1 MLKSFS
7 NSISIFIIVISLAV
21 ILAIF
26 FYFTY
31 SEIERSAK
39 DVALGEIQNVSLTQT
54 HDSGKIIENA
64 LMDIVTN
71 IKTIANSPTVQQS
84 KDIKEMVLLMNAG
97 QSSTQSITDYYR
109 IIDKNGKMIAGS
121 NLLDSNQEYNKSN
134 NQGFSNRSYFI
145 IPKETYKAY
154 ISDLINLIDK
164 IPRFSISVPILINDV
179 SKNEVNHIFS
189 FNTTNN
195 DDFIPIPINDTF
207 DKTIFNGIIE
217 ASIRIDKLEKLLE
230 LSMLLSEQ
238 NEITLLDRKGV
249 IMFTAKKDLLGENFF
264 SDKVQSVMFNPLPLK
279 ELENIN
285 KLVNDALNG
294 KSGIYNLN
302 TTIQTSTFSS
312 KPMYLEGGQF
322 MTLLMNK
329 PYKLDAEVIHFLNLQ
344 RNFSIIAILIIVV
357 VSSILGYFLITWN
370 KRLQT
375 KVNNQTIKLNQNI
388 EQLRKANEQLK
399 QHDKMQKEFINITA
413 HELRTPIQSMIGY
426 TEMIKSFPE
435 KTAIYMQPIERNAY
449 RLYKLIQD
457 ILDITKIESGN
468 LLLKKTE
475 FDLNEKIKNVIK
487 DLTTAKKIN
496 EINQNVKFIFNPS
509 NESSTKVFADKER
522 IYQVISN
529 LIRNALNFT
538 TGDQAKI
545 EIILEK
551 VKEDKKENEW
561 ISVKI
566 IDNGKGI
573 DPEILPRLFSKFTT
587 KSESGGTGLG
597 LYISKKIIEAHDGT
611 IRGYNNLNGEK
622 KGSTFEF
629 ILPLYK
635 K

>member
-1 MLKSFS
+1 L
-7 NSISIFIIVISLAV
+7 
-21 ILAIF
+21 
-26 FYFTY
+26 
-31 SEIERSAK
+31 
-39 DVALGEIQNVSLTQT
+39 
-54 HDSGKIIENA
+54 
-64 LMDIVTN
+64 
-71 IKTIANSPTVQQS
+71 
-84 KDIKEMVLLMNAG
+84 
-97 QSSTQSITDYYR
+97 
-109 IIDKNGKMIAGS
+109 
-121 NLLDSNQEYNKSN
+121 
-134 NQGFSNRSYFI
+134 
-145 IPKETYKAY
+145 
-154 ISDLINLIDK
+154 
-164 IPRFSISVPILINDV
+164 
-179 SKNEVNHIFS
+179 
-189 FNTTNN
+189 
-195 DDFIPIPINDTF
+195 
-207 DKTIFNGIIE
+207 
-217 ASIRIDKLEKLLE
+217 
-230 LSMLLSEQ
+230 
-238 NEITLLDRKGV
+238 
-249 IMFTAKKDLLGENFF
+249 
-264 SDKVQSVMFNPLPLK
+264 
-279 ELENIN
+279 
-285 KLVNDALNG
+285 
-294 KSGIYNLN
+294 
-302 TTIQTSTFSS
+302 
-312 KPMYLEGGQF
+312 
-322 MTLLMNK
+322 
-329 PYKLDAEVIHFLNLQ
+329 
-344 RNFSIIAILIIVV
+344 
-357 VSSILGYFLITWN
+357 
-370 KRLQT
+370 
-375 KVNNQTIKLNQNI
+375 
-388 EQLRKANEQLK
+388 
-399 QHDKMQKEFINITA
+399 
-413 HELRTPIQSMIGY
+413 
-426 TEMIKSFPE
+426 
-435 KTAIYMQPIERNAY
+435 QPIERNAQ

-475 FDLNEKIKNVIK
+475 FDLNEKINNVIK
-487 DLTTAKKIN
+487 DLTTTKKIN